1 MPQPDF
7 LEIVK
12 NPKGWALRR
21 GASGPNLI
29 SGPEKDEILN
39 AARRIAAAFGLPLL
53 MGGQPI
59 STPTDAST
67 GGNKRKRAPFL
78 TQKARYPSEEK

>member
-12 NPKGWALRR
+12 SPEGWALRR
-21 GASGPNLI
+21 GASGPNLV
-29 SGPEKDEILN
+29 SGPEKDEIVD
-39 AARRIAAAFGLPLL
+39 AGKRIATAFGLPLM

-59 STPTDAST
+59 SLHSDRSN
-67 GGNKRKRAPFL
+67 GGRRKRADPL
-78 TQKARYPSEEK
+78 T

>member
-29 SGPEKDEILN
+29 NGPEKDEIVQ
-39 AARRIAAAFGLPLL
+39 AAKRIAAAFGLPLL

-59 STPTDAST
+59 STPSNSST
-67 GGNKRKRAPFL
+67 GGRKKRNSSLP
-78 TQKARYPSEEK
+78 

>member
-1 MPQPDF
+1 MGLDLGARRSMPQPDF

-29 SGPEKDEILN
+29 SGPEKDEIVD
-39 AARRIAAAFGLPLL
+39 AAKRIAAAFGLPLL

-59 STPTDAST
+59 SVPSDGSSGGKKKRTAS
-67 GGNKRKRAPFL
+67 L
-78 TQKARYPSEEK
+78 T